1 MQNPIF
7 RNGRRF
13 QPQPQPQ
20 RYPVSHSPSF
30 GGRPVY
36 PFDPTHESNQ
46 SFRPVNRP
54 PPGPKVVQI
63 PVHFVGS
70 EQVDRQGS
78 ALKIQKVFRGFLVR
92 KCLKKIKD
100 IKVQV
105 DEIGDK
111 LSKRE
116 VMELVRCDGK
126 ERLRM
131 NESLMSL
138 LFKLDSIC
146 GVDFGVRGCRKA
158 VIRKAIGLQEKIDS
172 IVNGETIDDQEEA
185 GNGQIVSSVEAD
197 SSNQIA
203 GDAIMEVEGNDGE
216 VDIVD
221 VGVDR
226 EVKVI
231 DCVGNV
237 DVDNEAI
244 DENCDLA
251 VKEMSKQRKVEEDRN
266 QEMLERMMEDN
277 AKMMSLMTQ
286 LCERNETQTRMIN
299 GLTQRVEMLEKAFVC
314 DSRLRKKKKN
324 NNKKKAAASC

>member
-1 MQNPIF
+1 MENPIF
-7 RNGRRF
+7 RNGRRY
-13 QPQPQPQ
+13 QPQTP
-20 RYPVSHSPSF
+20 RYTVSHSPSF
-30 GGRPVY
+30 GGVPVY
-36 PFDPTHESNQ
+36 PFDPTQETHQ
-46 SFRPVNRP
+46 TCRPVNRP
-54 PPGPKVVQI
+54 PERNSGPKVVQI
-63 PVHFVGS
+63 PVRFVGS
-70 EQVDRQGS
+70 EQMDRPGS

-105 DEIGDK
+105 DEVGDK

-116 VMELVRCDGK
+116 VMELVRRDGR

-158 VIRKAIGLQEKIDS
+158 VIRKAIALQEKIDA
-172 IVNGETIDDQEEA
+172 IVNGETVDDQEA
-185 GNGQIVSSVEAD
+185 GNGQIVSVETGD
-197 SSNQIA
+197 SNQIS
-203 GDAIMEVEGNDGE
+203 GDAIMDVEGDDGE

-231 DCVGNV
+231 NCVGDD
-237 DVDNEAI
+237 DVIHED
-244 DENCDLA
+244 CDLV
-251 VKEMSKQRKVEEDRN
+251 VKESSKQEKAKEGDDSIRN
-266 QEMLERMMEDN
+266 REMLERMMEDN

-299 GLTQRVEMLEKAFVC
+299 ALTQRVEMLEKAFVC

-324 NNKKKAAASC
+324 SKKAAASC